1 MKKWLILVI
10 PAVALT
16 FLGCGLVSGVF
27 TIDQE
32 FADIESSSDGVHLDT
47 WGKVFIDLNDNSAY
61 SDHSDKI
68 KGIES
73 VCLSATV
80 KNNLNQNVSGE
91 IWISY
96 EEYDS
101 KSEVM
106 AAEDAHLIFS
116 GIALGPNEE
125 RRITCADIPEIF
137 DDDGLAALED
147 AIDVGRFWAYGFGNE
162 DEYNVTFKHNVLILA
177 VAAGL

>member
-1 MKKWLILVI
+1 MKKWLILL

-32 FADIESSSDGVHLDT
+32 FADIESSSGATHLDV
-47 WGKVFIDLNDNSAY
+47 WGKVLIDL
-61 SDHSDKI
+61 SDDQTYEDHKDKI

-91 IWISY
+91 IWISFD
-96 EEYDS
+96 EFDS
-101 KSEVM
+101 KS
-106 AAEDAHLIFS
+106 ALIAGGGQRIFH

-125 RRITCADIPEIF
+125 RHITCADIPDIF

-147 AIDVGRFWAYGFGNE
+147 AIEVGRFWAYGFGNE
-162 DEYNVTFKHNVLILA
+162 DEYDVTFKHNVLILA
-177 VAAGL
+177 IAAGL